1 MSIVERDGTMLIKRL
16 SGMIAAMVLL
26 FGISGVLTTA
36 SASGF
41 FTAAKKEL
49 KQECPSCNE
58 GTTIDQVVNQ
68 NSNDSQNDPP
78 SCDLRHAALIFVLMV
93 YAKNNIPSSEEWGE
107 SAWRGY
113 LSAGGESF
121 VESEEASCFHPSQ
134 LGNYYGHVDKIITE
148 AAASAA
154 AAE

>member
-36 SASGF
+36 SAVGFDRTLNSTFKVTCPTCSPGRNTVSPQNSGDNGS
-41 FTAAKKEL
+41 TE
-49 KQECPSCNE
+49 SCNAQYLGVIYDLMLGARDIPGFDDWVAEQWQAYFINE
-58 GTTIDQVVNQ
+58 GDK
-68 NSNDSQNDPP
+68 
-78 SCDLRHAALIFVLMV
+78 L
-93 YAKNNIPSSEEWGE
+93 
-107 SAWRGY
+107 
-113 LSAGGESF
+113 F
-121 VESEEASCFHPSQ
+121 VETDVDSCFHSSQ
-134 LGNYYGHVDKIITE
+134 RGKYHAKVEEIINQAE